1 MFGYMGKVLRVD
13 LTARRTW
20 DEPLSEVLLR
30 RYLGGAG
37 LGAWYLYRETRP
49 GTDPLSPENL
59 LIFLTGPL
67 VGTKVPTSGRHA
79 VIAKS
84 PLGQW
89 GESDSGGTWG
99 QMLKRA
105 GYDGILVS
113 GASVAPVYLWVTAE
127 EVAIRPAQHL
137 WGVDT
142 YDVDPLLK
150 AETA

>member
-1 MFGYMGKVLRVD
+1 MRAMFGYMGKVLRVD
-13 LTARRTW
+13 LTAPRTW
-20 DEPLSEVLLR
+20 DEPLSEDLLR

-49 GTDPLSPENL
+49 DTDPLSPDNL

-137 WGVDT
+137 WGLDT
-142 YDVDPLLK
+142 YDV
-150 AETA
+150 